1 MLNFMSLENGF
12 QVHSR
17 LRSPSCKMICFMV
30 PLSVQYFLK
39 MQFTTH
45 SRNIRKCEEREKALT
60 FIVSFI
66 IVRFLMPKKFIS
78 DKLFKNLAWHLPEPN
93 GLLMTKED
101 RLFLHDKCLFL
112 KPASESL
119 IGDV

>member
-45 SRNIRKCEEREKALT
+45 ARNIRKCEERDKALT
-60 FIVSFI
+60 FVVSFI
-66 IVRFLMPKKFIS
+66 IVRFLIPPKFIS
-78 DKLFKNLAWHLPEPN
+78 DTLFKNLAWHFPEPN
-93 GLLMTKED
+93 VLLMTKED
-101 RLFLHDKCLFL
+101 RLFIHDKCWFL

-119 IGDV
+119 VVDV